1 MVKRRICSNDMA
13 EVPADAFLLDDGEGQ
28 MYFCNPRCLCLWA
41 VALGTRFVL
50 PEKQKTAV
58 YILTSPEGSRRRFE
72 GIEVLAQWTA
82 AKALGSQAA
91 EWLRNG
97 EEISRD

>member
-1 MVKRRICSNDMA
+1 MAKRRICSNDMA

-41 VALGTRFVL
+41 VALGTRTEL

-58 YILTSPEGSRRRFE
+58 YCLTSPDGSRKRFQ
-72 GIEVLAQWTA
+72 GIVVLAQWTA
-82 AKALGSQAA
+82 ARAIGSDQA

-97 EEISRD
+97 EEMSRD